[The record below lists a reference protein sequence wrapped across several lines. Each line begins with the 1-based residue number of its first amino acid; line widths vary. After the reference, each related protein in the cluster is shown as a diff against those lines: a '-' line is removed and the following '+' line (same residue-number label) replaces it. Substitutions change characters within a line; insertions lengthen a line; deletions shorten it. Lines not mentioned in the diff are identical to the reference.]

1 MHETQRIPE
10 GLARPDV
17 FTDAFA
23 RNPWRSSSGTPA
35 GFRGNTV
42 NHQLPRGSTV
52 DDVLE
57 DAIAAG
63 GIKLSNYRSRAL
75 SRLGRSRSSS
85 RIRA

>member
-17 FTDAFA
+17 FTDAFRKKPVA
-23 RNPWRSSSGTPA
+23 LLLGYVGA

-57 DAIAAG
+57 DAIFAAG

-75 SRLGRSRSSS
+75 SRL
-85 RIRA
+85 